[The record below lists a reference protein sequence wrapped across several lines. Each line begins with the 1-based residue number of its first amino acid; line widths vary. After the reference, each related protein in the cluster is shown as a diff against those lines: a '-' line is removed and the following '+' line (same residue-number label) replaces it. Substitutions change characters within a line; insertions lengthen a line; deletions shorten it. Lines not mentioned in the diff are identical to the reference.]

1 MGKIVGRLSKI
12 QLSDD
17 GGATYEVLGGAVDI
31 SMNIAQAEIGIT
43 AHSDDDW
50 EVYLPGR
57 KDVSI
62 DCSLRYDEAD
72 PGQIILMASMFTSVE
87 AERNMKIRLTMVTD
101 PGVGVQYDGTA
112 FVSSLSPSGPN
123 DDAASFDATLRVKG
137 ALVKSVQA
145 P

>member
-12 QLSDD
+12 ELSDD
-17 GGATYEVLGGAVDI
+17 GGASYSELGGAVDI
-31 SMNIAQAEIGIT
+31 SMNIAQAEIAIT

-72 PGQIILMASMFTSVE
+72 AGQILLMASMFTSVE
-87 AERNMKIRLTMVTD
+87 AERNMNIRLTMVTD
-101 PGVGVQYDGTA
+101 PGVALKYEGVA

-123 DDAASFDATLRVKG
+123 DDAASFDATFRVIGTLTKG
-137 ALVKSVQA
+137 TQA